1 MVEILNGNK
10 IPEAGNTLI
19 YAMVNVLAN
28 YTIKECE
35 GFAYF
40 EKYRTIKDV
49 LFEHIDPPKGLQ
61 GKRIR
66 KNGNIVF

>member
-19 YAMVNVLAN
+19 CAIANVLAN

-35 GFAYF
+35 GFAKPHLTCYF
-40 EKYRTIKDV
+40 ICYGINT
-49 LFEHIDPPKGLQ
+49 
-61 GKRIR
+61 
-66 KNGNIVF
+66 